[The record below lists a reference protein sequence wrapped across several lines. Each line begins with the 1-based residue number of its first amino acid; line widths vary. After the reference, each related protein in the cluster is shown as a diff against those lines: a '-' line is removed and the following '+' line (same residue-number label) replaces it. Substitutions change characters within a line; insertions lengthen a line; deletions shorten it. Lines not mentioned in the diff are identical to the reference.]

1 MTNTVDFIGVGIG
14 PFNLSIAAL
23 AHEAEGFSSRFFDGR
38 TQFAWHPGMLVPD
51 CHMQTMFLKDLVSAV
66 APTSPYSFVN
76 YLVKRK
82 KFYRF
87 LTTELRTVSRD
98 EFSDY
103 LRWAAEGMEN
113 LRFNNT
119 VERIAFD
126 DRRQLFAVQTCEG
139 ETFARHVCLGIGK
152 QPHLPACVKSVSP
165 TCFHASE
172 MSLCQPNL
180 SGKRVAVVGGGQ
192 SGADLFLNALRG
204 EWGEVAEIS
213 WVSRRNNFNALDEA
227 AFANEY
233 FTPEYVS
240 GFVGLNHAARQKM
253 LDEQKM
259 TSDGITAE
267 SLLTIYRELYHR
279 FEVLGL
285 PRNAH
290 LMPSR
295 SVTGLESRGQG
306 WQLLLEHHLDKGYD
320 TLESDVVIFAT
331 GYRPALPQMLSP
343 LMPRIAMRDE
353 CSFNVRDDFTIE
365 WDGPKENH
373 LFAVNASMQT
383 HGIAE
388 PQLSLMAWRAAHILN
403 CAMGRDLFDL
413 STPPAL
419 IQWRSG
425 SREKPQPE
433 AAPLTRYTA
442 SLG

>member
-103 LRWAAEGMEN
+103 LRWAAEGMDN

-126 DRRQLFAVQTCEG
+126 ERRKLFAVQTSQG

-152 QPHLPACVKSVSP
+152 QPHLPACVKSTSP

-172 MSLCQPNL
+172 MSLRQPNL
-180 SGKRVAVVGGGQ
+180 SGKRVTVVGGGQ

-204 EWGEVAEIS
+204 EWGDVAEIS

-285 PRNAH
+285 PRNAR

-343 LMPRIAMRDE
+343 LMPRIALRDE
-353 CSFNVRDDFTIE
+353 CSFNVRDDFTVE

-388 PQLSLMAWRAAHILN
+388 PQLSLMAWRAARILN
-403 CAMGRDLFDL
+403 RAMERDLFDL

-433 AAPLTRYTA
+433 AALLTRYTA

>member
-1 MTNTVDFIGVGIG
+1 MTNTVDFIGIGIG

-23 AHEAEGFSSRFFDGR
+23 SHQAEGLSSRFFDGR
-38 TQFAWHPGMLVPD
+38 PHFAWHPGMLVPD

-103 LRWAAEGMEN
+103 LR
-113 LRFNNT
+113 RP
-119 VERIAFD
+119 D
-126 DRRQLFAVQTCEG
+126 
-139 ETFARHVCLGIGK
+139 LG
-152 QPHLPACVKSVSP
+152 
-165 TCFHASE
+165 
-172 MSLCQPNL
+172 
-180 SGKRVAVVGGGQ
+180 GKRVSVVGGGQ

-204 EWGEVAEIS
+204 EWGDVAEIS

-240 GFVGLNHAARQKM
+240 GFVGLNERARQKM

-259 TSDGITAE
+259 TSDGITAD

-279 FEVLGL
+279 FEVLRQ
-285 PRNAH
+285 PRNAR
-290 LMPSR
+290 LLPSR
-295 SVTGLESRGQG
+295 SVTGLESRGQS
-306 WQLLLEHHLDKGYD
+306 WQLLLEHHLDNGYD

-331 GYRPALPQMLSP
+331 GYRPALPQILSP
-343 LMPRIAMRDE
+343 LMSRIAMRDE
-353 CSFNVRDDFTIE
+353 CNFKVRDDFTLE
-365 WDGPKENH
+365 WNGPKENNI
-373 LFAVNASMQT
+373 FAVNASMQT

-388 PQLSLMAWRAAHILN
+388 PQLSLMAWRSARILN
-403 CAMGRDLFDL
+403 RVMGRDLFDL
-413 STPPAL
+413 SMPPAL

-425 SREKPQPE
+425 
-433 AAPLTRYTA
+433 T
-442 SLG
+442 